1 MRWWEQLDAPVL
13 GRYRI
18 ERLLGEGGMARVF
31 LATDVRADRP
41 VAFKTPKLE
50 SFPPESVDELLGR
63 FKREFRSMA
72 SDPIQGVIP
81 IYESGEFTDDAGVVR
96 PFLAMQYLSGGSLGD
111 LLGGHIGQ
119 RTHRQTLGEVLDWLV
134 PIARTVD
141 RLHARKYL
149 HRDIKPDNILFNSD
163 GDPFLA
169 DLGIVGSLDPGM
181 GGSMLGSTSMGVLGS
196 PGSPGYQSPE
206 SIQADPAL
214 RNITASDQFSL
225 AVTVYEA
232 LAGKLPVDAGTNQA
246 WYGAL
251 MHWSP
256 MPLSMHCPDLPA
268 AASDA
273 VMKAMSAQPS
283 GRFTT
288 CSEFAK
294 ALGAASEAPR
304 VAPGAALSPLQ
315 THAKPAQER
324 TEAAARPT
332 PPPAKPTREP
342 WSNLARARIGA
353 GIIAVVV
360 VSVGLALGWAG
371 SPPTGE
377 DGLPTSGAS
386 PEPVASAG
394 VESATT
400 PPDPVQPEVEGPPW
414 AVGFAADKSD
424 LAPEAKRI
432 LDAAIAFLRRT
443 PDARVLITG
452 HADPTEG
459 SAPYAMRMSERRA
472 ESVREHLVG
481 NGIDG
486 ARLRSEARG
495 RSRPLRPGV
504 LADGT
509 TDHAAVGANRRVELT
524 LDTTPAPDTALAAAS
539 APDAPDKESA
549 PDRPEAK
556 PSRADM
562 KNCPAPFQELG
573 VEQSII
579 ACTNI
584 IDLPGVGAANKTFA
598 LLHRGR
604 NHAINEDYASA
615 DKDFSLA
622 IELAPTSALRASAL
636 DARGKARLKAGK
648 TDAGESDLAKARQS
662 GAVATVKPISTGE
675 RSFLGTDWKRCL
687 AYASSADG
695 GELLYALS
703 EVMDVRPTPRF
714 LEQIQNEQ
722 PHRPVL
728 LAAGA
733 KPETIAFACTS
744 MNTFPKDAREEMD
757 RTLAKFLS
765 DSRGR
770 FSRTRK
776 LESTWTVRGT
786 GRE

>member
-1 MRWWEQLDAPVL
+1 MTSGWWEQLDAPVL

-294 ALGAASEAPR
+294 AIEEARLDRPR
-304 VAPGAALSPLQ
+304 
-315 THAKPAQER
+315 
-324 TEAAARPT
+324 AAA
-332 PPPAKPTREP
+332 
-342 WSNLARARIGA
+342 
-353 GIIAVVV
+353 
-360 VSVGLALGWAG
+360 
-371 SPPTGE
+371 
-377 DGLPTSGAS
+377 
-386 PEPVASAG
+386 
-394 VESATT
+394 
-400 PPDPVQPEVEGPPW
+400 
-414 AVGFAADKSD
+414 
-424 LAPEAKRI
+424 
-432 LDAAIAFLRRT
+432 
-443 PDARVLITG
+443 
-452 HADPTEG
+452 
-459 SAPYAMRMSERRA
+459 
-472 ESVREHLVG
+472 
-481 NGIDG
+481 
-486 ARLRSEARG
+486 
-495 RSRPLRPGV
+495 
-504 LADGT
+504 
-509 TDHAAVGANRRVELT
+509 
-524 LDTTPAPDTALAAAS
+524 TTPAPPSRPEPPGPAAATAVRGRIARGWIAGAILS
-539 APDAPDKESA
+539 LCAIAVIWHLLDPTAVTEVPTSSPVRRQPVQQPEASPEQKFAARLASLCKEAGGTASRTARNGCQLPGNVMDWPVRFDKGDATLRPDAMRVLDEVAEATNKEGRTYGLSVTAHSEQPAGVDWRVDSLATMRVVAVMDYLHSRGVAGPRLERFLPPESA
-549 PDRPEAK
+549 
-556 PSRADM
+556 
-562 KNCPAPFQELG
+562 APGPVGLLELRL
-573 VEQSII
+573 EPR
-579 ACTNI
+579 
-584 IDLPGVGAANKTFA
+584 LPMEPAANAWIICVSTTSRPRSRSAYFA
-598 LLHRGR
+598 
-604 NHAINEDYASA
+604 AS
-615 DKDFSLA
+615 
-622 IELAPTSALRASAL
+622 EPM
-636 DARGKARLKAGK
+636 
-648 TDAGESDLAKARQS
+648 
-662 GAVATVKPISTGE
+662 
-675 RSFLGTDWKRCL
+675 
-687 AYASSADG
+687 
-695 GELLYALS
+695 
-703 EVMDVRPTPRF
+703 EVMDVPDWLQRIKAERPD
-714 LEQIQNEQ
+714 
-722 PHRPVL
+722 RPVL
-728 LAAGA
+728 QSAGLPGPDPMFVACLPAAPSAQVALALEPGWLAEYSRAVKASGY
-733 KPETIAFACTS
+733 TS
-744 MNTFPKDAREEMD
+744 V
-757 RTLAKFLS
+757 
-765 DSRGR
+765 
-770 FSRTRK
+770 TR
-776 LESTWTVRGT
+776 LEPRWHLRGT
-786 GRE
+786 GRDPSAPPTAAGPAAADGHEASVRCTAGSAKVGGCRADD